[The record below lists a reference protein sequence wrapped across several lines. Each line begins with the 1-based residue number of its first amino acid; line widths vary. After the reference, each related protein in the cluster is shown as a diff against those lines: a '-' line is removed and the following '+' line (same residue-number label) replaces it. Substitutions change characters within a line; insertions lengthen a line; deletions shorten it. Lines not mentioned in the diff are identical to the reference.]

1 MAKAA
6 RIGKSLDR
14 CTDSVLR
21 GSRDSTQQQEG
32 VERERPCSDRAIETG
47 STRPKAKAVRLS
59 EESEKLVVPVK
70 AVKAAGG
77 KGLHLGLRLA
87 Q

>member
-6 RIGKSLDR
+6 RFGKPLNK
-14 CTDSVLR
+14 CTESVLR

-32 VERERPCSDRAIETG
+32 VERERPRSDRAIETG
-47 STRPKAKAVRLS
+47 RPRPKAEAVRLS
-59 EESEKLVVPVK
+59 EESEKLVVPLK